1 MTLRINVA
9 ADFTPVPIGRSR
21 ADSDTSG
28 EAFRVDILCPKIRK
42 AIKERES
49 LEVDFTGMH
58 GLSGS
63 FLEEAFAGLVREE
76 GLDADDVLRT
86 IKFLPED
93 SHFDL
98 YIELVREYI
107 KEAKQKTILA

>member
-9 ADFTPVPIGRSR
+9 SDFVGVPLGRCR
-21 ADSDTSG
+21 ADGNTSG
-28 EAFRVDILCPKIRK
+28 EVFREDILYPKIRK
-42 AIKERES
+42 AMKEGET

-63 FLEEAFAGLVREE
+63 FLEVAFAGLVREE
-76 GLDADDVLRT
+76 GLDADEVLRT

-107 KEAKQKTILA
+107 EKAKTEVNQA